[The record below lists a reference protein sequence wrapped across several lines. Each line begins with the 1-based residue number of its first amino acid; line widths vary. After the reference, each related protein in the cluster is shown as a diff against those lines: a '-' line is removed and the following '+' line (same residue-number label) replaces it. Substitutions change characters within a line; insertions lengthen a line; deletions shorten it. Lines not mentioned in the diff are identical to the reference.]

1 VSVRLDNGLE
11 IVIRPIRPSDKPLL
25 ADGITRLSP
34 RSARFRFLAPKN
46 RLTSAEL
53 RYLTEIDFVDHYA
66 LVAERPGGRRL
77 AAVGRWVRD
86 AERPDVA
93 EMAIVVDD
101 PLQRQGLGSALAYAL
116 ADAARARGIGRF
128 TGTALTENAAAARL
142 FRRLSPHAEIRVEGA
157 TYELSAELAAAP
169 VATVAAAPVAAAPLA
184 AAAAAP
190 TALAA

>member
-1 VSVRLDNGLE
+1 VSLRLDSGVE
-11 IVIRPIRPSDKPLL
+11 VVIRPIRPDDKTLL
-25 ADGITRLSP
+25 AEGIARLSP

-46 RLTSAEL
+46 KLTGAEL

-66 LVAERPGGRRL
+66 LIAVRADDPGRA

-93 EMAIVVDD
+93 ELAIVVDD
-101 PLQRQGLGSALAYAL
+101 ELQRQGLGTELVFEL

-142 FRRLSPHAEIRVEGA
+142 FRRLSPYSEVRVEGA
-157 TYELSAELAAAP
+157 TYELSADLGAAVAP
-169 VATVAAAPVAAAPLA
+169 
-184 AAAAAP
+184 
-190 TALAA
+190 ALAA

>member
-1 VSVRLDNGLE
+1 MASRLARTVGGVSVRLDNGLE
-11 IVIRPIRPSDKPLL
+11 IVIRPLRPSDKPLL
-25 ADGITRLSP
+25 AEGIARLSP

-93 EMAIVVDD
+93 EVAIVVGDH
-101 PLQRQGLGSALAYAL
+101 LQRQGLGTALAYAL

-142 FRRLSPHAEIRVEGA
+142 FRRL
-157 TYELSAELAAAP
+157 
-169 VATVAAAPVAAAPLA
+169 
-184 AAAAAP
+184 
-190 TALAA
+190 

>member
-1 VSVRLDNGLE
+1 VSLRLDSGVE
-11 IVIRPIRPSDKPLL
+11 VVIRPIRPDDKSLL
-25 ADGITRLSP
+25 AEGIARLSP

-46 RLTSAEL
+46 KLTSAEL

-66 LVAERPGGRRL
+66 LIAVRADDPGRA

-93 EMAIVVDD
+93 ELAIVVDD
-101 PLQRQGLGSALAYAL
+101 ELQRQGLGTELVFEL

-142 FRRLSPHAEIRVEGA
+142 FRRLSPYSEVRVEGA
-157 TYELSAELAAAP
+157 TYELSADLGAAVAP
-169 VATVAAAPVAAAPLA
+169 
-184 AAAAAP
+184 
-190 TALAA
+190 ALAA